1 MDIKDLRC
9 FIVLAE
15 ELNFRQAAEKLHM
28 SQPPLTRLIG
38 QLEREL
44 GVALFERTTRKVEL
58 TQAGQ
63 SLLREARGLLFHA
76 DKTARRIRHATS
88 EASNRLRVGY
98 APLALYTVLPQFLAQ
113 CRKDFPELELD
124 LRERTTDMQLNELC
138 SAEIDIG
145 FIYMPIY
152 SKLLAVKPVYREPM
166 KLAVPANHPMA
177 NHPAVKLTDFAGD
190 VFVMHSRA
198 ENPAMYD
205 DILRCCTTA
214 GFSPRILQKA
224 DDQSC
229 MALLMAGQGIH
240 FIASGM
246 ECLEPNGLKHLAI
259 SGTAPTLELAIAWRR
274 EDPSSI
280 VESLVNQ
287 ISGI

>member
-15 ELNFRQAAEKLHM
+15 ALNFRQAAEKLHI
-28 SQPPLTRLIG
+28 SQPPLTRRIR

-44 GVALFERTTRKVEL
+44 GVSLFERTTRRVAL
-58 TQAGQ
+58 TEAGQ
-63 SLLREARGLLFHA
+63 SLSREARGLVLYA
-76 DKTARRIRHATS
+76 DETARRIRHATS
-88 EASNRLRVGY
+88 KASNRLRVGY
-98 APLALYTVLPQFLAQ
+98 VPLALYKVLPQFINQ
-113 CRKDFPELELD
+113 CKKDFPEIELD

-145 FIYMPIY
+145 FIYMPMY
-152 SKLLAVKPVYREPM
+152 SELLATKSVYRELM
-166 KLAVPANHPMA
+166 KLAVPTSHPMA
-177 NHPAVKLTDFAGD
+177 NHSAAKLTDFASD
-190 VFVMHSRA
+190 IFIFHPRA

-205 DILRCCTTA
+205 DILRCCTMA
-214 GFSPRILQKA
+214 GFSPRIVQKA

-246 ECLEPNGLKHLAI
+246 ECLEPNGLKQLTI
-259 SGTAPTLELAIAWRR
+259 SGPAPTLELAIAWRQ

-280 VESLVNQ
+280 VKSLVYQ
-287 ISGI
+287 ISGV